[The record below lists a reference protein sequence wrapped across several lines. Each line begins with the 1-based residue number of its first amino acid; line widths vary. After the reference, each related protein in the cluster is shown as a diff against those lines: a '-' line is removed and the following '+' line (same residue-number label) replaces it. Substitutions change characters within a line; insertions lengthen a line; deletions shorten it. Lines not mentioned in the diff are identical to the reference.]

1 MPVDAIPEFF
11 KLNAPENMLSEIR
24 GLICE
29 LQRLYRD
36 AEEAR
41 QEPEIQEAYKTII
54 AHKGW
59 LVSNK
64 IVKMY
69 QSMMC
74 AVGELE
80 TVEPY
85 TKMAF
90 SPYPFKQ

>member
-1 MPVDAIPEFF
+1 MPPRICLAKSVG
-11 KLNAPENMLSEIR
+11 LSANYSGYIAV
-24 GLICE
+24 
-29 LQRLYRD
+29 